1 MNGLAVFSDRSRSV
15 AILNKISTKTSIFP
29 QVKIKFVPSKLNN
42 FSTMSNKNLFLFSLS
57 IVSLIA
63 VACSVP
69 HTIMSSPPANS
80 APTLAAGMKIDPP
93 IDIPAVKVKG
103 EQTIVLAGGCFWG
116 VEAVFE
122 KLKGVSNVVSGYSG
136 GTATTANYNAVSNGT
151 TDHAEA
157 VQITYDPNQISYGKL
172 LKIYFLIA
180 HDPTQLNRQEPDN
193 GTQYR
198 SAIFFTNPDQQKV
211 AKAYIDRL
219 NKARVFPNPIATQ
232 VVPLTKF
239 YAAEDYHQN
248 FIARNPTQ
256 AYIVRFDLP
265 KLAQLRQQF
274 PNLIKKS

>member
-1 MNGLAVFSDRSRSV
+1 MVWGNLAIDPHSVIFNPIEFTQLPIMSRKYC
-15 AILNKISTKTSIFP
+15 LLLT
-29 QVKIKFVPSKLNN
+29 
-42 FSTMSNKNLFLFSLS
+42 LS
-57 IVSLIA
+57 IVSLIT

-69 HTIMSSPPANS
+69 FPISSSSTANPAPEIVAGTNIEPPTDLSTTN
-80 APTLAAGMKIDPP
+80 
-93 IDIPAVKVKG
+93 VKG

-122 KLKGVSNVVSGYSG
+122 QLKGVSSVVSGYSG
-136 GTATTANYNAVSNGT
+136 GTAATAHYETVSNGT
-151 TDHAEA
+151 TGHAEA
-157 VQITYDPNQISYGKL
+157 VKITYDPQQISYGQL

-180 HDPTQLNRQEPDN
+180 HDPTQLNRQEPDR

-198 SAIFFTNPDQQKV
+198 SALFFNSPDQQKV
-211 AKAYIDRL
+211 AIAYIDRL
-219 NKARVFPNPIATQ
+219 NKARVFTQPIATQ